1 MCIVILSTAHPRY
14 ALIVVDNRD
23 EYVLRP
29 TTQPYWWT
37 HGASG
42 SRILS
47 SRDLYRHERGTW
59 MGFNQDGRFAV
70 LTNFRE
76 SALDDPDKSHGGVKS
91 RGVIVTEWLG
101 APPCESLDDF
111 VPRVT
116 DSGTYK
122 GVGGFSLVCGDLR
135 EMTKDKGIKAA
146 AIISNRCDRAEQVPR
161 ICRARGETTA
171 LSNTIYAE
179 PGTWPKVK
187 MGKELMEKAIQEAVE
202 QDLDEEALL
211 QSLLNVLDHDTM
223 AKDPNRTLAEF
234 RDALKTSIFIP
245 AFMDKEAQEAMD
257 DARRRGREQHLPR
270 FETAPSEDDGRRGS
284 DAEPKENFLRG
295 AYGTQRQTVV
305 LVDWDGNVVYKERA
319 LWDAHG
325 NELRRGEADV
335 VKRFRIGE
343 TTSPRL

>member
-1 MCIVILSTAHPRY
+1 MCIVVLSTAHPRY
-14 ALIVVDNRD
+14 ALIIVDNRD

-37 HGASG
+37 HAASG

-47 SRDLYRHERGTW
+47 SRDLYRPERGTW

-76 SALDDPDKSHGGVKS
+76 SALDDPDKSHGSVKS
-91 RGVIVTEWLG
+91 RGIIVNEWLG
-101 APPCESLDDF
+101 APPSESLRDF

-116 DSGTYK
+116 DGGAFK
-122 GVGGFSLVCGDLR
+122 GVGGFSLICGDLR
-135 EMTKDKGIKAA
+135 GMTEEQGIIPP
-146 AIISNRCDRAEQVPR
+146 AILSNRCDTADQVPR

-171 LSNTIYAE
+171 LSNTIYVE

-187 MGKELMEKAIQEAVE
+187 MGKDLVEKAILEAVE
-202 QDLDEEALL
+202 QDLDEGALL
-211 QSLLNVLDHDTM
+211 QSLFSVLDHNTM
-223 AKDPNRTLAEF
+223 ENDPNRTLAQF
-234 RDALKTSIFIP
+234 RDILKTSIFVP
-245 AFMDKEAQEAMD
+245 AFADEQAKKAME
-257 DARRRGREQHLPR
+257 DARQRGQEQHLPR
-270 FETAPSEDDGRRGS
+270 FETAPSEDTNRTGD

-325 NELRRGEADV
+325 NELQRGEADV

-343 TTSPRL
+343 TNNSRL